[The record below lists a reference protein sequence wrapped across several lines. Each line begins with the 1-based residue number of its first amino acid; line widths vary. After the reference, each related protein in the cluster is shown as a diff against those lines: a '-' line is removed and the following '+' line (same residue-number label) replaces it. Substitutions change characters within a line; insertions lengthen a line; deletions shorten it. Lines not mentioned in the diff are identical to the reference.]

1 MSEKPKTA
9 GWDSVKDSG
18 IREEFKTGSKR
29 DTSIGKGR
37 YDLLPF
43 YAIHRLARV
52 YENGA
57 IKYGE
62 NNWRLG
68 QPCSRYLNSALR
80 HLMKAGGGWR
90 DEDHLGQ
97 AMWNVAAIIET
108 QKMIE
113 LGNAPKEL
121 DDLTY
126 YTPAWEEGGTPTPTQ
141 PVFPETLQD
150 VQFEYNK
157 PKNQSR
163 VLLMCNKIVCLIK
176 SLFSKQK
183 RKVPQYC

>member
-1 MSEKPKTA
+1 MSKLKKTK

-29 DTSIGKGR
+29 DTSTGKGR

-57 IKYGE
+57 LKYGPS
-62 NNWRLG
+62 NWRLG

-80 HLMKAGGGWR
+80 HLMKAGAGWD
-90 DEDHLGQ
+90 DEDHFAQ
-97 AMWNVAAIIET
+97 AMWNIAGIIET

-113 LGNAPKEL
+113 LGKAPPEL
-121 DDLTY
+121 NDLTSF
-126 YTPAWEEGGTPTPTQ
+126 TPEWEEGESKAPT
-141 PVFPETLQD
+141 
-150 VQFEYNK
+150 K
-157 PKNQSR
+157 K
-163 VLLMCNKIVCLIK
+163 
-176 SLFSKQK
+176 
-183 RKVPQYC
+183 

>member
-1 MSEKPKTA
+1 MTMNNGEPGICKIE

-18 IREEFKTGSKR
+18 VREEFKTGSKR

-43 YAIHRLARV
+43 YAIHRLSRV

-57 IKYGE
+57 VKYGE

-80 HLMKAGGGWR
+80 HIMKAGAGWK
-90 DEDHLGQ
+90 DEDHLAQ
-97 AMWNVAAIIET
+97 AMWNIAAIIET

-113 LGNAPKEL
+113 LNKAPAEL
-121 DDLTY
+121 DDLTEF
-126 YTPAWEEGGTPTPTQ
+126 TPRWEEG
-141 PVFPETLQD
+141 PVE
-150 VQFEYNK
+150 
-157 PKNQSR
+157 R
-163 VLLMCNKIVCLIK
+163 
-176 SLFSKQK
+176 
-183 RKVPQYC
+183 